1 MPGKRRWRS
10 YAMPG
15 LTLAFICLLVLAPP
29 SSLVPSSAPASP
41 IKHIIIIVEEN
52 HTFDNYFGTYPG
64 ANGLNGYSAQPDP
77 ATGATVR
84 PFHLPGVTLTQDL
97 CHTWECAHKAYDN
110 GKMDG
115 FVAAAGTNLTMGY
128 FDYNQ
133 IPYYWDYASQYVL
146 LDNFYSS
153 VMTASLPNHLYLVAG
168 QSGGL
173 TVGSTSGVINSAT
186 SSVHNNTFYFRSIVD
201 ELDANRISWKYYAGG
216 YGSLN
221 NWNPLPAFA
230 FFRSNQTRMQ
240 NLAPP
245 DQFAKDVQSSKLADV
260 TWLMPSVDP
269 SSEHPPYN
277 ITIGEHAV
285 VSEINTVMESSYWNS
300 SAIFVTFDDYG
311 GWYDHVTPPQVD
323 AYGYGF
329 RVPCLVISPYA
340 RHGYVDH
347 TQSDFT
353 SLLRFVEVAHSLQPL
368 AARDGLA
375 NSMTEAFD
383 FARSPRAPL
392 VLPGPYVPDH
402 YPLQP
407 LPGTVITTA
416 TATSAATLT
425 RTETSTTVSHIT
437 ATVTNSLVLPLNPNG
452 LQVIGFVVL
461 VQVVVLTIGGIILRR
476 RISP

>member
-1 MPGKRRWRS
+1 MMTGS
-10 YAMPG
+10 
-15 LTLAFICLLVLAPP
+15 LA
-29 SSLVPSSAPASP
+29 
-41 IKHIIIIVEEN
+41 
-52 HTFDNYFGTYPG
+52 
-64 ANGLNGYSAQPDP
+64 
-77 ATGATVR
+77 
-84 PFHLPGVTLTQDL
+84 
-97 CHTWECAHKAYDN
+97 
-110 GKMDG
+110 
-115 FVAAAGTNLTMGY
+115 
-128 FDYNQ
+128 
-133 IPYYWDYASQYVL
+133 
-146 LDNFYSS
+146 
-153 VMTASLPNHLYLVAG
+153 NHLYLVAG

-186 SSVHNNTFYFRSIVD
+186 STVHNNTFYFRSIVD

-216 YGSLN
+216 YQSLN

-230 FFRSNQTRMQ
+230 SFRSSQTRMQ

-245 DQFAKDVQSSKLADV
+245 DQFAKDVRNSKLADV
-260 TWLMPSVDP
+260 TWLMPATDSE
-269 SSEHPPYN
+269 SEHSPYN
-277 ITIGEHAV
+277 ISIGENVV
-285 VSEINTVMESSYWNS
+285 VSAINTVMESSYWNS

-329 RVPCLVISPYA
+329 RVPSLVISPYA

-353 SLLRFVEVAHSLQPL
+353 SLLRFVEVVYSLQPL

-375 NSMTEAFD
+375 NDMTEAFD
-383 FARSPRAPL
+383 FARSPRVPL

-416 TATSAATLT
+416 TDTGAAMLPAVTITTTSSTTVTATSTATLT
-425 RTETSTTVSHIT
+425 RTETSTTVSHTT
-437 ATVTNSLVLPLNPNG
+437 ATVTNSLILPLNPNG

-461 VQVVVLTIGGIILRR
+461 VEAVVLTIGGIILRR
-476 RISP
+476 RRSL